1 MGRLMAHFALVDGT
15 IVQKVLVV
23 GNEITTVDGVED
35 EQRGIDFLKELFPDE
50 TGDWVQCSYNRNT
63 RNVYPKIG
71 DTYDAEKEIFIE
83 AKPFESWVLNAD
95 NMWESPAGPKP
106 EEFLGNEETEE
117 NGYDWIWDEPN
128 LKWVK
133 ATSKTQVERLSKHH
147 L

>member
-1 MGRLMAHFALVDGT
+1 MAHFALVKNNT
-15 IVQKVLVV
+15 VESVTVV

-35 EQRGIDFLKELFPDE
+35 EQRGIDFLKKIFPNE
-50 TGDWVQCSYNRNT
+50 TGDWVQCSYNRNS

-71 DTYDAEKEIFIE
+71 DIYDAEKDIFIE
-83 AKPFESWVLNAD
+83 AKPFESWVLNDD
-95 NMWESPAGPKP
+95 NKWESPVGPKP

-128 LKWVK
+128 LEWVK
-133 ATSKTQVERLSKHH
+133 STSREQNERLAEYH